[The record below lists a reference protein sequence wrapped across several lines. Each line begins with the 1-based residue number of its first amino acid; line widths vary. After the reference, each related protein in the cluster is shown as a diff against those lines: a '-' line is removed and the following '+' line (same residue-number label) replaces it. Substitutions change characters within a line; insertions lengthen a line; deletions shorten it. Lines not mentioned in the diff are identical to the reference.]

1 MTPLNGK
8 VKSPLPFFDARIF
21 KSCHIYISLIAVACS
36 EANLKRNKL
45 CFFQLMVFCHPSFV
59 ARLSVPVDSCDMAF
73 FYGPELK

>member
-8 VKSPLPFFDARIF
+8 VKSPHLFFDAEIF
-21 KSCHIYISLIAVACS
+21 KCRHIFISLIAAACS
-36 EANLKRNKL
+36 EVDLKRKKL